1 MSSLSGSLAT
11 EKDRSETITQLITP
25 SNSISL
31 STTSN
36 RSLIMDKKSNLNNN
50 RQHLPAQNNSSKK
63 TFTLN
68 GTGQKQSLSKIF
80 SFGKTFNHLFT
91 LIDKLRKQTS
101 SSLQL
106 IDAYRFRDTL
116 RMNNTHFTSPRAKLR

>member
-1 MSSLSGSLAT
+1 MSSLSGSLVT
-11 EKDRSETITQLITP
+11 EKDLSETIAHLTTP
-25 SNSISL
+25 SNSMSL

-36 RSLIMDKKSNLNNN
+36 RSIIIDKKRNLSVN
-50 RQHLPAQNNSSKK
+50 RKHIPVQNSSSKK

-68 GTGQKQSLSKIF
+68 KTGQRQSSSK
-80 SFGKTFNHLFT
+80 S
-91 LIDKLRKQTS
+91 RKQTS

>member
-1 MSSLSGSLAT
+1 MSSLSGSLVT
-11 EKDRSETITQLITP
+11 EKDLSETMAHLTTP
-25 SNSISL
+25 SNSMSL

-36 RSLIMDKKSNLNNN
+36 RSIIIDKKRNGGVD
-50 RQHLPAQNNSSKK
+50 QKHIPVQNSSSKK

-68 GTGQKQSLSKIF
+68 KTGQRQSSSKYF
-80 SFGKTFNHLFT
+80 TFEKNFKSFI
-91 LIDKLRKQTS
+91 LIDKSRKQTS

-116 RMNNTHFTSPRAKLR
+116 RMNSTHFTSPRAKLR